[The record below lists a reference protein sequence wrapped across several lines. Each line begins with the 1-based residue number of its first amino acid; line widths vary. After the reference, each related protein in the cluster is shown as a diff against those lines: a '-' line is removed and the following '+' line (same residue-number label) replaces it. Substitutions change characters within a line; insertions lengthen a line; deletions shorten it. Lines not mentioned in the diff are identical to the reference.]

1 MWYKLNSWS
10 RIPSLPLEPLS
21 RRFLRVKK
29 EKKGNEG
36 EVVTGMKRK
45 EGIVSVSMSEC
56 VRVVNEKVKGH
67 FESLTMSHGRHVWT
81 FWVIDVQVVLWY
93 AFLVT

>member
-1 MWYKLNSWS
+1 
-10 RIPSLPLEPLS
+10 
-21 RRFLRVKK
+21 
-29 EKKGNEG
+29 
-36 EVVTGMKRK
+36 MKRK